1 MMVAEAMAE
10 GWRWQSVRLAGAMP
24 MPPRGPP
31 RGSRSRSRSRSPAP
45 RRLLAYTRHAHAPS
59 PSTPAQPPP
68 PLAEWVVR
76 LDDVGRRSPSPSAPA
91 QPNLA
96 LWAPPPRPLAEWV
109 ARLDDQLLQL
119 SQYVQ
124 QGLMSQQALHG
135 RLTTVQGEI
144 ADNMRSLVAVLR
156 DIRDVNQGIH
166 AVLVAR
172 NALPTSGISLPS

>member
-1 MMVAEAMAE
+1 
-10 GWRWQSVRLAGAMP
+10 MP

-68 PLAEWVVR
+68 PLAEWV
-76 LDDVGRRSPSPSAPA
+76 
-91 QPNLA
+91 
-96 LWAPPPRPLAEWV
+96 
-109 ARLDDQLLQL
+109 ARLDDQLLEL
-119 SQYVQ
+119 SGYVQ

-156 DIRDVNQGIH
+156 DIRDVNRAIH
-166 AVLVAR
+166 AVLVSR

>member
-1 MMVAEAMAE
+1 
-10 GWRWQSVRLAGAMP
+10 MP

-31 RGSRSRSRSRSPAP
+31 HGSRSRSRSRSPAP
-45 RRLLAYTRHAHAPS
+45 RRPLTYTRHAHAPS
-59 PSTPAQPPP
+59 PSAPAQPPP

-76 LDDVGRRSPSPSAPA
+76 LDDVSRRSPSPSAPA
-91 QPNLA
+91 QP
-96 LWAPPPRPLAEWV
+96 PPPLAEWV
-109 ARLDDQLLQL
+109 ARLDDQLLEL
-119 SQYVQ
+119 SGYVQ